1 MKIAAILGYDVTDG
15 GGFSQAL
22 NAIGQM
28 ARLCEGKY
36 EFTVFTSQKKNIEYL
51 NKLGYEACYFRY
63 GLAGKW
69 LSYSATN
76 PLLGL
81 VQSTLKLISGFEKSL
96 LAEAVDLAY
105 FVTTTRQC
113 LALQKLNYITTV
125 WDLCHRDS
133 PEFPEVRSY
142 NEFLSREYIYS
153 NALSQALIVLC
164 DSAELAKR
172 IGGRYGVD
180 SDRLLAMPFA
190 PSPLLEEDYSVSA
203 QTVLSKYQLKPGY
216 FFYPA
221 QFWAHKNHVRI
232 LQALKILKDDG
243 ISREVVF
250 CGGDHGN
257 LEQVKSRVAE
267 FGLEEAVRLLG
278 FVPADEMRSLYEGC
292 AAVVMPT
299 YFGPTNIPPLEAWKL
314 GKPLIYSAH
323 LSEQAGN
330 AALLVNPDS
339 AEDLADAM
347 QMVVEPGIAADLVQK
362 GHARLLVIDKERQFA
377 ETVMSERLGQF
388 SKRLACWSS

>member
-15 GGFSQAL
+15 GGFNQAL

-36 EFTVFTSQKKNIEYL
+36 EFTVFTSEKKNIRYL
-51 NKLGYEACYFRY
+51 NKLGYEASYFRY
-63 GLAGKW
+63 GLTGKW
-69 LSYSATN
+69 LSYSATS

-81 VQSTLKLISGFEKSL
+81 VQSMLKLISGFEKSL

-164 DSAELAKR
+164 DSAELANR
-172 IGGRYGVD
+172 IGNRYGVD
-180 SDRLLAMPFA
+180 SERLLAMPFA
-190 PSPLLEEDYSVSA
+190 PSPLLEQDYSVSA
-203 QTVLSKYQLKPGY
+203 QEVLSKYQLKPGY

-243 ISREVVF
+243 ITREVVF
-250 CGGDHGN
+250 CGGARGN
-257 LEQVKSRVAE
+257 LEQVKSRIAE
-267 FGLEEAVRLLG
+267 FGLEEAVHLPG
-278 FVPADEMRSLYEGC
+278 FVQAEEMRSLYEGC

-314 GKPLIYSAH
+314 GKPLIYSDH

-339 AEDLADAM
+339 AEDLANAM
-347 QMVVEPGIAADLVQK
+347 RIVVEPGIAEDLVQK
-362 GHARLLVIDKERQFA
+362 GHVRLLEIDNQRQLA
-377 ETVMSERLGQF
+377 ETAMSERLGQF
-388 SKRLACWSS
+388 SKRLECWSS